1 MLCVRQSLLGN
12 YRNLIKI
19 YIKDLGGAMHA
30 LRQTELAG
38 KLQELN
44 KVLLAKQ
51 VS

>member
-1 MLCVRQSLLGN
+1 MLN
-12 YRNLIKI
+12 YAILF
-19 YIKDLGGAMHA
+19 IKDLGGATHA

-51 VS
+51 VKKERTMI